1 MLIQANVAPTSNT
14 PPTEI
19 LNQMNND
26 SGASA
31 LGINFDIGGIVSSLN
46 YFTLAW
52 CIIYGFL
59 LVSDFYFWRVKYSN
73 LEIPRMKRGEQAIFS
88 AAKIWSSYLLLS
100 FLYILYTVFYENVV
114 AANIFGMFLA
124 TGYVVKLLFD
134 LPLIPVLNTVPNKIV
149 EISKKATKVVTPEFG
164 KKADSKK

>member
-1 MLIQANVAPTSNT
+1 MLFQANVATASNV

-19 LNQMNND
+19 LNQMNNG
-26 SGASA
+26 SGDSA

-46 YFTLAW
+46 YFALAW

-73 LEIPRMKRGEQAIFS
+73 LEIPRMKRGETSIFS

-100 FLYILYTVFYENVV
+100 FFYILYTVFYENVII
-114 AANIFGMFLA
+114 ANIFGMFLA
-124 TGYVVKLLFD
+124 TGYIVKLVFD
-134 LPLIPVLNTVPNKIV
+134 LTLIPVLNTVPNKII
-149 EISKKATKVVTPEFG
+149 EATKKAAKAVTPEFG
-164 KKADSKK
+164 KKEK